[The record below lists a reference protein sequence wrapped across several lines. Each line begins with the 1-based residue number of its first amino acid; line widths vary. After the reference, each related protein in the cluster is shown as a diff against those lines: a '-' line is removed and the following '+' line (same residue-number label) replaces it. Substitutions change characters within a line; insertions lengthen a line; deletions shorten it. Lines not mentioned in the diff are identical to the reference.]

1 MRRSPISRC
10 SDHTPKATAAVGKAA
25 SKCEDT
31 CFSPWPF
38 SEGRRGRKKEG
49 GRRGRGGG
57 GRRGGKGEEGG
68 GGGRRGGKGE
78 EERGGEITSDH
89 FTLKLH

>member
-38 SEGRRGRKKEG
+38 SEGRRGGKKEG

-57 GRRGGKGEEGG
+57 GEE
-68 GGGRRGGKGE
+68 GGRRGGKGE